1 MSPESW
7 LWLALWRLPA
17 SRLPRVEGLLC
28 TEEAWGLFETSTPP
42 QHADAGFL
50 TADLHAAAFCCSYRS
65 ESHIC
70 KFLALPLAPSP
81 TACACALAIFSG
93 SGISP
98 HTYPIPPDCP
108 FMIL

>member
-42 QHADAGFL
+42 SMQMQGFSL
-50 TADLHAAAFCCSYRS
+50 WTSTQLHSAVAIGQRVTFVNFWLFLWLPAPPPVPVPWLFSVVL
-65 ESHIC
+65 ESVHTHT
-70 KFLALPLAPSP
+70 PSHLI
-81 TACACALAIFSG
+81 AHS
-93 SGISP
+93 
-98 HTYPIPPDCP
+98 
-108 FMIL
+108 

>member
-42 QHADAGFL
+42 SMQMQGFSL
-50 TADLHAAAFCCSYRS
+50 WTSTQLHSAVAIG
-65 ESHIC
+65 HIC